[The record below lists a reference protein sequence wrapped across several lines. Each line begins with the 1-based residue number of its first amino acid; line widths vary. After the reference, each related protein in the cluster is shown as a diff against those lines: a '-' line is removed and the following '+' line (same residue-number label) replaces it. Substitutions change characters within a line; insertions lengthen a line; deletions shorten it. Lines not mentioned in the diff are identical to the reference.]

1 MKRFTIILASLMFAF
16 AMNAQYIYNDFD
28 ENQNETFNGWP
39 NLPTIVAN
47 PDVSGIN
54 TSANVA
60 EWVRST
66 EQWAHVYCELP
77 GKIDFSTGTV
87 FNVKLHTPIAC
98 TVLFKLED
106 KNDGSISTELST
118 DVNDVNTWV
127 QLSFDFTDGESDK
140 YDKITIFFDFSSTT
154 DNTFY
159 FDDVTGPEYIEGDPG
174 QQVDLPVTFEDPD
187 VNYMLTDFGGNSSE
201 IVVDLTDETNTVA
214 KTIKTDGAETWAGTT
229 VGGAAGFA
237 NPIPFTETF
246 TTMSVD
252 VWSPAA
258 GYPIRLKV
266 EDASDGTI
274 SVETEDTT
282 TVAMGWETLYFDFTN
297 NMEGTPAL
305 DLANTYNKASIFFN
319 FGTSGGDAGEL
330 TFYWDNMYF
339 LDNTGIINN
348 EFETLSI
355 YPNPAVDVLYLRN
368 AANIN
373 NVAIYSVNG
382 QMVYSAEKAGNS
394 IDLSNFTSG
403 IYSITANG
411 VDGTKYQA
419 KFIVK

>member
-1 MKRFTIILASLMFAF
+1 MRRFFTFLTLMLFAF
-16 AMNAQYIYNDFD
+16 AVNAQYIYNDFD
-28 ENQNETFNGWP
+28 ENQNEIFNGWP
-39 NLPTIVAN
+39 NQPTIIAN
-47 PDVSGIN
+47 PDVSGVD

-66 EQWAHVYCELP
+66 EQWAHVYCQLP

-87 FNVKLHTPIAC
+87 FNLKVHSPIAC

-106 KNDGSISTELST
+106 KNDGSISTELSS
-118 DVNDVNTWV
+118 DVSDTNTWV
-127 QLSFDFTDGESDK
+127 QLSFDFTDGESNK
-140 YDKITIFFDFSSTT
+140 YDQITIFFDFSSTT

-159 FDDVTGPEYIEGDPG
+159 FDDVTGPEYIPGGSG

-187 VNYMLTDFGGNSSE
+187 VNYMLTDFGGTSSE
-201 IVVDLTDETNTVA
+201 IVADPTDETNTVA
-214 KTIKTDGAETWAGTT
+214 KTIKTDAAETWAGTT

-258 GYPIRLKV
+258 GYPVRLKV
-266 EDASDGTI
+266 EDANDPTI
-274 SVETEDTT
+274 SVETEDTS
-282 TVAMGWETLYFDFTN
+282 TVAMGWETLYFDFSN
-297 NMEGTPAL
+297 NAEGTAPLNL
-305 DLANTYNKASIFFN
+305 DNTYNKASIFFN

-355 YPNPAVDVLYLRN
+355 YPNPAVDVLHLRN
-368 AANIN
+368 AANLK
-373 NVAIYSVNG
+373 NVTIYSVNG
-382 QMVYSAEKAGNS
+382 QMIYSAEKVGSS

-403 IYSITANG
+403 FYTITAKG
-411 VDGTKYQA
+411 IDGTQYHA